1 MSEFTKIATITFE
14 LVYESEEGESE
25 FEFKKRIYRDIDSL
39 DFKNFNSEGIS
50 KVTFDN
56 INYKEIKTNWN
67 WKWL

>member
-39 DFKNFNSEGIS
+39 DFNGNERDDLTIEDAYWWQIIQQLN
-50 KVTFDN
+50 TT
-56 INYKEIKTNWN
+56 I
-67 WKWL
+67 

>member
-39 DFKNFNSEGIS
+39 DFNGNERDDLTIE
-50 KVTFDN
+50 DA
-56 INYKEIKTNWN
+56 Y
-67 WKWL
+67 